1 MQLKAPRDPAKNH
14 ARHSAGR
21 LLPLAVLISGA
32 ALGQSHADAPD
43 WALLDDYCTE
53 CHNLDDY
60 AGSIAFD
67 LLSQDALAGDADTW
81 ELVIRKLRTGMM
93 PPSGKPRP
101 SRAVMDGFT
110 QALGATL
117 DAEYAKAPNPGS
129 PGLARLNREEYRN
142 AIRDVL
148 QFDASHVVANIPA
161 ESAGEGFDNN
171 IELLSVSPT
180 LIDAY
185 ASAAMRISREAVGD
199 LSLIPSEVEYSAGS
213 GSQTGHVD
221 GLPLGTRG
229 GLSITH
235 NFPLDARYQIT
246 VNGRGAGGIFNS
258 QAFCSGGNQ
267 VVVSIDGE
275 LVELENPNDFQL
287 PLSAGPHTIAVALQD
302 VKRCAG
308 VNDFYDD
315 YNLDGAIAGL
325 KINGPFEVSG
335 AGDTPSRRA
344 IFSCYPQA
352 AESEAQPGNEA
363 QACARENLSK
373 LATRAWRQPVAGDS
387 DEVAELLSFYD
398 RGAQLDGFEMGMQYA
413 IARLLMDPRFLYQVE
428 QEPADLA
435 PGSIYAISDIELASR
450 LSFFLW
456 SSVPDDE
463 LLTLASDG
471 KLSDS
476 DVLEAQV
483 RRMLRD
489 GKSEALVRNFAGQWL
504 KLRELDAALPQDP
517 AFSTQLINAFKQE
530 TELFFADLVR
540 EDRGIL
546 SLLDSDYTWLNDQ
559 LARHYGIEG
568 VRGEYMRRVPLPA
581 DSPRRGLLGHGSVL
595 TATSVANRTSPVV
608 RGAWIVEDLMGAPVP
623 TPPPGV
629 ETDLGDDGIPE
640 GVVVNTLRQRL
651 ELHRANPTCAS
662 CHQIMDP
669 IGLALENFDLIG
681 RWRTDED
688 GYALDT
694 NTELMDGTPIDGPVA
709 LRRALLDR
717 GDAVASNAIEKLL
730 SYALGRHLHSPDMA
744 AVRQIAAAAQDDGYR
759 FSDLVLGIVQ
769 SQPFRM
775 NIVEAPATTVAE
787 R

>member
-1 MQLKAPRDPAKNH
+1 MNYPRDPVKRS
-14 ARHSAGR
+14 ARRFARR
-21 LLPLAVLISGA
+21 LLPLAVLVSGVS
-32 ALGQSHADAPD
+32 LGQAQVD
-43 WALLDDYCTE
+43 WELIDEYCTE
-53 CHNLDDY
+53 CHNLDDF
-60 AGSIAFD
+60 AGNTAFD
-67 LLSQDALAGDADTW
+67 LLARDALAGDADTW
-81 ELVIRKLRTGMM
+81 ELVIRKVRTGMM

-101 SRAVMDGFT
+101 ARAELDAFT
-110 QALGATL
+110 HGLGAAL
-117 DAEYAKAPNPGS
+117 DSEYASAPNPGS

-142 AIRDVL
+142 AIRDLL

-180 LIDAY
+180 LIDAF

-199 LSLIPSEVEYSAGS
+199 LSLIPSEVEYAAGS

-229 GLSITH
+229 GLVVTH

-275 LVELENPNDFQL
+275 LVELEDPNDFQL

-302 VKRCAG
+302 VKRCTG

-315 YNLDGAIAGL
+315 YNLDGAVASIR
-325 KINGPFEVSG
+325 INGPFEISG

-344 IFSCYPQA
+344 IFACYPQA
-352 AESEAQPGNEA
+352 DSEA
-363 QACARENLSK
+363 QACARENLSR
-373 LATRAWRQPVAGDS
+373 LATRAWRHPVAAES

-398 RGAQLDGFEMGMQYA
+398 KGAALDGFEMGMQYA

-428 QEPADLA
+428 QEPEGLA
-435 PGSIYAISDIELASR
+435 PGSVYAISDLELASR

-456 SSVPDDE
+456 SSIPDEE
-463 LLTLASDG
+463 LLTQASAG
-471 KLSDS
+471 RLHERE
-476 DVLEAQV
+476 VLEAQV

-489 GKSEALVRNFAGQWL
+489 DKAEALVRNFAGQWL
-504 KLRELDAALPQDP
+504 KLRELDAVQPQDP
-517 AFSTQLINAFKQE
+517 AFSSQLMEAFRQE
-530 TELFFADLVR
+530 TELLFADLVR
-540 EDRGIL
+540 EDRGVL

-559 LARHYGIEG
+559 LARHYGIAD
-568 VRGEYMRRVPLPA
+568 VRGEYLRRVPLPA

-640 GVVVNTLRQRL
+640 GVVVNTLRERM
-651 ELHRANPTCAS
+651 ELHRANPSCAS

-681 RWRTDED
+681 RWRTQEN
-688 GYALDT
+688 GFALNT

-717 GDAVASNAIEKLL
+717 GDAVASNTIEKLL

-744 AVRQIAAAAQDDGYR
+744 AVRKIAAAAESNEYR
-759 FSDLVLGIVQ
+759 FSAIVLGIVE
-769 SQPFRM
+769 SAPFRM
-775 NIVEAPATTVAE
+775 NIVEAPAPAVAD